1 MLEEL
6 YEKKYLNIEKLLFDY
21 FNILNISEN
30 ELLVLLSLIKIKDE
44 TKNNFKIVDL
54 KKQLHLDFNII
65 SDCFNNL
72 LMKDF
77 INIKIEYNKS
87 GKKREIYS
95 LTPLFNK
102 LETLIENEKYE
113 KNKEVNEDNINK
125 ILSLFEIELNR
136 SLTPM
141 ELDIIRTWDKEG
153 FSYEDIN
160 NALKKAVKN
169 GVRTFKYIDSIL
181 ISLKESNNNINSET
195 HKIIGELFEK
205 VK

>member
-113 KNKEVNEDNINK
+113 KNKVVNEDNINK
-125 ILSLFEIELNR
+125 ILSLFEIEFNR

>member
-125 ILSLFEIELNR
+125 ILSLFEIEFNR